1 MSKYFDIE
9 KRIDQLEKDKLRSNL
24 LMSIHREKIGALV
37 KLTESVNKNYNA
49 KAVLGMLDQSLTEIM
64 KVKHFALYVKTK
76 SWKLMLNT
84 GVSLE
89 NVEVDFENDLN
100 YILKTQNTERV
111 KNTALKEFSS
121 VIPVLHKNEQVA
133 FLFIKDIEIEELG
146 CSTEEKLR
154 FIESLLSLTIIS
166 LQNKKLFKQSKIDIN
181 NEDLIIAAEVQAEL
195 IPSVFPINKHF
206 EFSGKYI
213 PFDIIGG
220 DYYDFINIDEDNI
233 AFCIC
238 DVAGKGVSAGMLMSN
253 FQAAL
258 RTLISR
264 DYDLKNLVSA
274 LNEKVL
280 NITKQFRY
288 ITMFIAMY
296 NTKTRKLQ
304 YVNAG
309 HNHPVLKN
317 GEKIIKLTKG
327 CTILGMIKDLGNIE
341 VGEKILEENAI
352 LVMYTDGLSEIE
364 NDQGE
369 EFGIKNIT
377 KYIQNNEKL
386 VLKNFTNKL
395 IDEVEVFKGE
405 NEIFDDVSL
414 LCARFFKP

>member
-264 DYDLKNLVSA
+264 DYDLKNLVTA

-317 GEKIIKLTKG
+317 GENIIKLTKG

-341 VGEKILEENAI
+341 VGEKTLEENAI